1 MIKKDNDDQGLDFND
16 VHCRHGLGEVERQ
29 WAKFMSNVV
38 FFPRPSSA
46 GAAPVADAPP
56 LDDIPPEYADV
67 PAGDSPAPSLT
78 AEAREISLEDALKR
92 FSLISGTT
100 KVWDEHAH
108 AELKFPAFKA
118 EVGAQVAKQFMD
130 APVKRKLTELDAK
143 RLQSARQ
150 AAQKGAG
157 GVGEML
163 DRFVYLDVSDTAWDG
178 KRRQV
183 VRLADIRH
191 SYPKVYDD
199 WYKHPDRR
207 QVDKENLV
215 FDPTRRV
222 DPDSHINMFRGLPLK
237 PERNDDACVYIRNLL
252 YTLCNEDSEVWTWI
266 VRWLAYP
273 LQHVGAKMAT
283 AVLMHSSVH
292 GSGKSLFFDG
302 VMRKIYGEYSRTLG
316 QLQMESQYT
325 DWISNLL
332 YGLFEEIFSRSS
344 KYSHQ
349 GSLKQLVTG
358 ETVRVEKKFVSGWE
372 EANHMNCVFLSNEI
386 QPFPVEGYDRRFL
399 VVWPEKALPVE
410 LQNGVAK
417 ELAGDGPQAFYAWL
431 LAQDLGDFGPHT
443 KPPLTAAKE
452 RLIEFGRPSW
462 EVFNRAW
469 EEGETDAPWHSCLV
483 GDLYE
488 VYVKW
493 CARWRMHHM
502 SFPKFSEAMGTVYK
516 KKSRVPY
523 DRPAG
528 FGECAKKDVQ
538 GTFLMLHEKPAGKQ
552 QREWLTECVA
562 EFRKKVS
569 PVDLEPPYES

>member
-1 MIKKDNDDQGLDFND
+1 MTIKETGQGFDFND
-16 VHCRHGLGEVERQ
+16 IHCRHGIEEVRRQ
-29 WAKFMSNVV
+29 WDAFMSSWRAGDSNVIA
-38 FFPRPSSA
+38 FPRPPSV
-46 GAAPVADAPP
+46 G
-56 LDDIPPEYADV
+56 V
-67 PAGDSPAPSLT
+67 PAANAEDFAQPAESPAPSVG
-78 AEAREISLEDALKR
+78 AEAREISLEQAKKR
-92 FSLISGTT
+92 FALISGTT
-100 KVWDEHAH
+100 KVWDEHLHREMKAT
-108 AELKFPAFKA
+108 AFKA
-118 EVGAQVAKQFMD
+118 EVGAEVFKQFMD
-130 APVKRKLTELDAK
+130 ATDKRKLLEQDVRMLV
-143 RLQSARQ
+143 ARAQ

-163 DRFVYLDVSDTAWDG
+163 ERFTYLDVSDTAWDAR
-178 KRRQV
+178 RRQV

-191 SYPKVYDD
+191 SYPKVFDD
-199 WYKHPDRR
+199 WYRHPDRR

-222 DPDSHINMFRGLPLK
+222 DPETHINMFRGLPLQ
-237 PERNDDACVYIRNLL
+237 PQRDDKACQFIRELL
-252 YTLCNEDSEVWTWI
+252 LTLCNEDTEVYSWLT
-266 VRWLAYP
+266 RWLAYP

-349 GSLKQLVTG
+349 GSLKQMITG

-399 VVWPEKALPVE
+399 VVWPEKTLAAE
-410 LQNGVAK
+410 IQNGVAF
-417 ELAGDGPQAFYAWL
+417 ELANGGAEAFYAWL
-431 LAQDLGDFGPHT
+431 LDLDLADFGPHT

-469 EEGETDAPWHSCLV
+469 ADGETDAPYHACLV

-502 SFPKFSEAMGTVYK
+502 SFTKFAEAMGTVHQ

-528 FGECAKKDVQ
+528 FGEFAKKDVQ
-538 GTFLMLHEKPAGKQ
+538 GTFFILHEKPAGKTQ
-552 QREWLTECVA
+552 KEWLSDCVA
-562 EFRKKVS
+562 EFRNAVCS
-569 PVDLEPPYES
+569 SDIGGGDESYPS

>member
-1 MIKKDNDDQGLDFND
+1 MTEKHSGQGIDFND
-16 VHCRHGLGEVERQ
+16 IHCRHGLAEVRRQ
-29 WAKFMSNVV
+29 WDHFMENVV
-38 FFPRPSSA
+38 FFPRPPSN
-46 GAAPVADAPP
+46 GAP
-56 LDDIPPEYADV
+56 LQEADIPPPFDG
-67 PAGDSPAPSLT
+67 PPDSPAPSVG
-78 AEAREISLEDALKR
+78 AEAREITLEDAKKR
-92 FSLISGTT
+92 FALISGTT
-100 KVWDEHAH
+100 KVWDEHLH
-108 AELKFPAFKA
+108 REMKGSAFKA
-118 EVGAQVAKQFMD
+118 EVGAEVFKQFMD
-130 APVKRKLTELDAK
+130 ASDKRKLLEQDVRANIA
-143 RLQSARQ
+143 ARQ
-150 AAQKGAG
+150 AAHKGAG

-163 DRFVYLDVSDTAWDG
+163 KRFTYLDVSDTAWDAR
-178 KRRQV
+178 RRQV

-191 SYPKVYDD
+191 SYPKVFDD
-199 WYKHPDRR
+199 WYRHPDRK

-222 DPDSHINMFRGLPLK
+222 DPETHINMFRGLPLT
-237 PERNDDACVYIRNLL
+237 PERNDQACRFIRELL
-252 YTLCNEDSEVWTWI
+252 FTLCNEDFEVWQWI
-266 VRWLAYP
+266 TRWLAYP

-325 DWISNLL
+325 DWVSNLL

-349 GSLKQLVTG
+349 GQLKQMITG

-386 QPFPVEGYDRRFL
+386 QPFPVEGHDRRFL
-399 VVWPEKALPVE
+399 VVWPEHKLPDS
-410 LQNGVAK
+410 LQNGVAH
-417 ELAGDGPQAFYAWL
+417 ELANGGAEAFYAWL
-431 LAQDLGDFGPHT
+431 LAVDTSGFGPHT

-462 EVFNRAW
+462 EVFDRAW
-469 EEGETDAPWHSCLV
+469 KEQETDAPYHSCLV

-502 SFPKFSEAMGTVYK
+502 SFPKFAEAMGTVNQ

-528 FGECAKKDVQ
+528 FGEMAKKDVQ
-538 GTFLMLHEKPAGKQ
+538 GTFLIVTEHRPPEGKTQ
-552 QREWLTECVA
+552 KEWLSDCVLN
-562 EFRKKVS
+562 FRQAVFS
-569 PVDLEPPYES
+569 SDVGGGDDS